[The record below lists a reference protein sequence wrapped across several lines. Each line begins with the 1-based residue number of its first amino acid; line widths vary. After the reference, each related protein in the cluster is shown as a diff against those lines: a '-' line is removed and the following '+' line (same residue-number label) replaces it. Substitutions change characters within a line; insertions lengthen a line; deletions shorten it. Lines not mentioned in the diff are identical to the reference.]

1 MNSLVKKSIKFMLAV
16 IMLSA
21 LSCNLY
27 AQENII
33 KQSRD
38 LPSFNSIEV
47 GGAFTV
53 ILSQGGEQSVVV
65 ETDEENID
73 KVITEVNGNV
83 LEIHSRNIRNSSKLT
98 IYVNCININ
107 RIEASGASK
116 VIGEK
121 TIDATQLSIEASG
134 AADIKLVLNAS
145 DLQTDISGA
154 ATVKLEGKATNHSS
168 EVSGAANLRTADLE
182 TSKTN
187 IEVSG
192 AANAKVN
199 AKDELI
205 AEVTG
210 AGNLSSVGEPTVK
223 KIDKNG
229 TIEIQMQKMKEDLK
243 GLENLKDL
251 ENLKHLEELK
261 DLEHAKVIREYSDDS
276 TKVTVKIIDEDADE
290 GDSDNDDSS
299 EIYINHNN
307 RVRIHDGNVE
317 FHHNHGKF
325 NGHWAGL
332 GLGINGYL
340 TSDGKLDMPAEYK
353 YLDLHYEKSVNV
365 DINFFEQNINLIK
378 RHFGLVTGLGLTFN
392 NYRFDNNVILV
403 PDSSKIFGYYDNSKE
418 SYKKSKLLVTY
429 LTLPLLFE
437 YQTNNNSDINSFH
450 FTAGVIGGIRIG
462 SHTKNMYDGDKKTKN
477 RDDFYLNPFKLDATA
492 RIGWGVL
499 NLYGNYSLTTLF
511 KNDKGPE
518 LYPYSIGISFDI
530 DNW

>member
-1 MNSLVKKSIKFMLAV
+1 
-16 IMLSA
+16 
-21 LSCNLY
+21 
-27 AQENII
+27 
-33 KQSRD
+33 
-38 LPSFNSIEV
+38 
-47 GGAFTV
+47 
-53 ILSQGGEQSVVV
+53 V

-121 TIDATQLSIEASG
+121 TINATQLSIEASG
-134 AADIKLVLNAS
+134 AADIKLVLNTS

-154 ATVKLEGKATNHSS
+154 ATVKLEGKAINHSS

-251 ENLKHLEELK
+251 EDLKHLEELK
-261 DLEHAKVIREYSDDS
+261 DLEHAKVIKDYSDDS

-290 GDSDNDDSS
+290 ADEGDSDNDNSS
-299 EIYINHNN
+299 EVYINHNN
-307 RVRIHDGNVE
+307 RVRIHDRNIE
-317 FHHNHGKF
+317 LHHNHGKF

-365 DINFFEQNINLIK
+365 DINFLNRIS
-378 RHFGLVTGLGLTFN
+378 
-392 NYRFDNNVILV
+392 IL
-403 PDSSKIFGYYDNSKE
+403 
-418 SYKKSKLLVTY
+418 
-429 LTLPLLFE
+429 
-437 YQTNNNSDINSFH
+437 
-450 FTAGVIGGIRIG
+450 
-462 SHTKNMYDGDKKTKN
+462 
-477 RDDFYLNPFKLDATA
+477 
-492 RIGWGVL
+492 
-499 NLYGNYSLTTLF
+499 
-511 KNDKGPE
+511 
-518 LYPYSIGISFDI
+518 
-530 DNW
+530 